1 MVVCI
6 KQWYMHFCNGEK
18 GLKVVVE
25 RVWRLGCWCH
35 FFFSYFFSS
44 AERDRETD
52 RECGNVN
59 LFGSKRNEF
68 EILREV

>member
-1 MVVCI
+1 MEVGALVSFSFSFS
-6 KQWYMHFCNGEK
+6 Y
-18 GLKVVVE
+18 
-25 RVWRLGCWCH
+25 
-35 FFFSYFFSS
+35 SYFFSS

>member
-1 MVVCI
+1 MEVGVLVS
-6 KQWYMHFCNGEK
+6 FS
-18 GLKVVVE
+18 
-25 RVWRLGCWCH
+25 
-35 FFFSYFFSS
+35 FSFSYFFSS

-68 EILREV
+68 EILREVQGMVSVERGTSLTNQSCRLV